1 MEPSQTPPVI
11 GTNNSSI
18 PSPTNG
24 KKPAPTLRYI
34 DRYKERGSYPF
45 AKDLWI
51 GIVRQDFSTRDASIQ
66 TIRKIV
72 ERTAEV
78 RKKIYIE
85 PDFDK
90 SYRLKRLTEALELVT
105 EALMRWHYEKH
116 WRPAKQAA

>member
-1 MEPSQTPPVI
+1 MEPENTPPVI

-18 PSPTNG
+18 PSPTKG
-24 KKPAPTLRYI
+24 KQLAPTPRYI

-45 AKDLWI
+45 AKDLWTGVI
-51 GIVRQDFSTRDASIQ
+51 RQDFSTREASLQ
-66 TIRKIV
+66 TIKKIV

-78 RKKIYIE
+78 RKKIYVS

-105 EALMRWHYEKH
+105 EALMRWHYQKH
-116 WRPAKQAA
+116 WKNEERGA